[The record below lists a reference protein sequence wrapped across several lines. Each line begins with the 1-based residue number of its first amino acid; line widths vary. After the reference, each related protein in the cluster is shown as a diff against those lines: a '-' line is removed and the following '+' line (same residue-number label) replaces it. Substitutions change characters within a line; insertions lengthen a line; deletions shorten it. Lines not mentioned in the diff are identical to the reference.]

1 MAYKVGTTI
10 VIDDQGFVPW
20 SRISGA
26 PAAGLVPGEYT
37 QTAAE
42 YKIVGSGNIV
52 STTKVN
58 DYNVTVTLNSP
69 QADLRELMYASG
81 RFIMRSPGQLTESKK
96 CAKTLIG
103 TGPFKQKSVKT

>member
-42 YKIVGSGNIV
+42 YKIVGSGNIL
-52 STTKVN
+52 STSYLGVE
-58 DYNVTVTLNSP
+58 Y
-69 QADLRELMYASG
+69 QADMTFHDVYVRTYSNCNCNCNC
-81 RFIMRSPGQLTESKK
+81 R
-96 CAKTLIG
+96 C
-103 TGPFKQKSVKT
+103 